1 MEKIGHTISAKTLS
15 LTYIALLVLA
25 GVMIGLSRFDVSI
38 LPLHDFWDFQ
48 LVKTLLIM
56 GTGTVMGI
64 AIATVLMG
72 LGFDNKFMNI
82 TIFASN
88 FFFLLIFVLF
98 TWVDTSFRGEM
109 ERSFTE
115 QINWTSPVK
124 VDTTHSAE
132 SAHAE

>member
-1 MEKIGHTISAKTLS
+1 MEKIGHTLSAKVLLITYLS
-15 LTYIALLVLA
+15 LLVLA
-25 GVMIGLSRFDVSI
+25 GVMIGISRFDVSI
-38 LPLHDFWDFQ
+38 IPLNDFWDYK

-64 AIATVLMG
+64 AIAIVLMG
-72 LGFDNKFMNI
+72 LGSDNKFMNI
-82 TIFASN
+82 TVFASN

-98 TWVDTSFRGEM
+98 TWVDTSFRGELD
-109 ERSFTE
+109 RSFTQ

-124 VDTTHSAE
+124 VDSSQAAE